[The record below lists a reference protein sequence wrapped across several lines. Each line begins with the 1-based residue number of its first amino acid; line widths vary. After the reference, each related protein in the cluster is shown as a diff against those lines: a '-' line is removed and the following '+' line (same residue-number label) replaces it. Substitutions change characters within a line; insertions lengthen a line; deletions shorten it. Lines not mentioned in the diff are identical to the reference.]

1 MPHRE
6 LLSPYGIILCTEKVG
21 SRGGCFFAWGGRRG
35 SVLGSHMTS
44 KRLLVDYFIF
54 LSRSWGKVMLFYYVC
69 PYEAIRR
76 HNRISQ
82 FARTRRKA
90 LHPRHPKDLQGGQ
103 RDSQRELAHPLH
115 THRYQRSHESHT
127 HRGRWAGDPALL
139 HQSRR
144 ELYHVFPRG
153 LAQRDE

>member
-1 MPHRE
+1 MLFRLGRE
-6 LLSPYGIILCTEKVG
+6 EGIGVG
-21 SRGGCFFAWGGRRG
+21 I
-35 SVLGSHMTS
+35 SHMTS

-115 THRYQRSHESHT
+115 THRYQRGHESHT